1 MINHIKNLDWILT
14 LYAVLLVCFGLVS
27 LYGSGYNDDFLNFKK
42 QLFWL
47 FTGLFSMIFI
57 SFFDYRI
64 LKNRQFPIV
73 LLFSMSLLLLLGL
86 FQFGDSIRGT
96 TSWYR
101 IGPVAFEPVEVVKI
115 VLIVVLAKY
124 FSMRH
129 VEMYRFRHI
138 LISGFYML
146 APVSVVLIQ
155 SEVGSAM
162 VMVSIWLG
170 IMLMAG
176 IQLKHLVGLFAA
188 GVVILFLAWN
198 WGFQDYQKERILSFI
213 NPGSDPQGSGYNVL
227 QSMIAIGSGGFWGKG
242 IGEGGQTQLGF
253 LPESQTDFIYSAIA
267 EEMGLLGA
275 LLLLCCFALF
285 VKRIMSVSR
294 NSENNFARLVASAF
308 SVMLLA
314 QIFVNVG
321 MTFGL
326 FPITGIPFPFVSYG
340 GSSLVSLFAMLGIL
354 QSVKSN

>member
-14 LYAVLLVCFGLVS
+14 LYAVLLVCFWLVS

-162 VMVSIWLG
+162 VMVRIWLG

-198 WGFQDYQKERILSFI
+198 WGFQDYQRERILSFI
-213 NPGSDPQGSGYNVL
+213 PLSRKKWV
-227 QSMIAIGSGGFWGKG
+227 F
-242 IGEGGQTQLGF
+242 LGHYYCF
-253 LPESQTDFIYSAIA
+253 V
-267 EEMGLLGA
+267 A
-275 LLLLCCFALF
+275 LLYLL
-285 VKRIMSVSR
+285 K
-294 NSENNFARLVASAF
+294 E
-308 SVMLLA
+308 
-314 QIFVNVG
+314 
-321 MTFGL
+321 
-326 FPITGIPFPFVSYG
+326 
-340 GSSLVSLFAMLGIL
+340 
-354 QSVKSN
+354 